1 MNEMQQTALD
11 RMSELVI
18 QNSHINSDISEKYD
32 VKRGLRNSNGT
43 GVLAGLSKIGE
54 VHGYIVDDGEQ
65 VPDYGKLFYRG
76 INIYDIVNGFQRDG
90 RFGFEEV
97 CYLLLFGMLPTER
110 NLQEFSQ
117 FLGSLRDLP
126 DDFSHNMILKAPSI
140 DIMNK
145 LARSVLAAYSYD
157 HDADDISVQNII
169 KQSME
174 LIARFPTML
183 AYSYQAKAHYH
194 GNKSLFIHKPRPD
207 LSTAEN
213 ILTMIRP
220 DCEYT
225 KLEAEILDLS
235 LVLHAEHG
243 GGNNSTF
250 VTRVVTSAGSDTYSA
265 IAAAIGSLK
274 GPKHGGANLK
284 VMAMMEDIKANVK
297 NWDNREE
304 ISQYLTKIINKQAFD
319 GSGLIYGMGHAIYTL
334 SDPRAVLIKEK
345 AIELAQ
351 EKHHEEELNLY
362 MTIEELTPEI
372 FEKVKGSR
380 KEISANVDFYS
391 GFVYNILNIPRELY
405 TPLFAVGRMPGWCAH
420 RLEEQITGQRI
431 IRPAYKSVVT
441 KQRYVPMSDRD

>member
-1 MNEMQQTALD
+1 MNESQKAALG

-18 QNSHINSDISEKYD
+18 DNSHINSDISEKYD

-76 INIYDIVNGFQRDG
+76 INIYDIVNGFQRDE

-97 CYLLLFGMLPTER
+97 CYLLLFGVLPTER
-110 NLQEFSQ
+110 KLQEFSQ

-126 DDFSHNMILKAPSI
+126 DEFSHNMILKAPSI

-145 LARSVLAAYSYD
+145 LARSVLAAYSFD
-157 HDADDISVQNII
+157 KNPDDTSVQNII
-169 KQSME
+169 KQSIQ

-194 GNKSLFIHKPRPD
+194 GNKSLYIHKPRSD

-220 DCEYT
+220 DREYT
-225 KLEAEILDLS
+225 RLEAEILDLA

-250 VTRVVTSAGSDTYSA
+250 VTRVITSAGSDTYSA
-265 IAAAIGSLK
+265 ITAAIGSLK

-284 VMAMMEDIKANVK
+284 VMAMMDDIKANVK
-297 NWDNREE
+297 NWDDREE
-304 ISQYLTKIINKQAFD
+304 IRQYLTKIINKQAFD

-351 EKHHEEELNLY
+351 EKHSEEELNLY
-362 MTIEELTPEI
+362 MTIEELTPEV

-391 GFVYNILNIPRELY
+391 GFVYNILNIPKELY

-431 IRPAYKSVVT
+431 IRPAYKSVVS
-441 KQRYVPMSDRD
+441 KQRYICMADRE